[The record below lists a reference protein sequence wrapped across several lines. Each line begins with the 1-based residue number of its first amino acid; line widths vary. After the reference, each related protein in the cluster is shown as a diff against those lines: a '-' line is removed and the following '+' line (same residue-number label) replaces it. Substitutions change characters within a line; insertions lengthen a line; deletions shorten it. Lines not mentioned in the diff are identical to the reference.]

1 MRIIRDLESVPP
13 DGPVSAVA
21 LGVFDGVHLG
31 HQSILKA
38 AVRVAREGGLEAL
51 ACTFDPHPMQVLR
64 PELAPAP
71 ITTLEDR
78 LGLIAATGIETAVV
92 LAFTPSLAATEAEAF
107 VKDVLLGR
115 LRAREVVVG
124 FNHTFGRGARGN
136 PRLLEALGE
145 RLGFTTHV
153 VPPLYVDGVQVSST
167 GIRAALARGDVELAG
182 RHLGRSY
189 SLVGRVVRG
198 AGRGRALGFPT
209 ANLETGLPL
218 LLAAGVYAA
227 YAETGGARHPAVVNV
242 GTRPT
247 FGERTTVIEAHLLDF
262 SGVLYDGPLR
272 LSFVRRLRDERRF
285 PDAGA
290 LRRQIERDIAAAR
303 ACL

>member
-1 MRIIRDLESVPP
+1 MRIIRGLESFPP
-13 DGPVSAVA
+13 DGPVSVVA

-31 HQSILKA
+31 HQSILKT
-38 AVRVAREGGLEAL
+38 AVRVARESGLEAL

-64 PELAPAP
+64 PDLAPAP

-78 LGLIAATGIETAVV
+78 LELIAASGIETAVV

-115 LRAREVVVG
+115 LRARDVVVG

-136 PRLLEALGE
+136 ARLLQALAE

-182 RHLGRSY
+182 RHLGRPY
-189 SLVGRVVRG
+189 SLTGRVVRG
-198 AGRGRALGFPT
+198 AGRGKTLGFPT
-209 ANLETGLPL
+209 ANLDVSLPL

-227 YAETGGARHPAVVNV
+227 WAETGQGRHPAVVNI

-247 FGERTTVIEAHLLDF
+247 FGERSTAVEAHLIDF
-262 SGVLYDGPLR
+262 SGVLYDAPLR
-272 LSFVRRLRDERRF
+272 LSFVRRLRAERRF
-285 PDAGA
+285 PDPEA
-290 LRRQIERDIAAAR
+290 LRRQIERDVAAAR